1 MDIRMKNTQSITALP
16 ESPEEDRAHR
26 LSRYVWQMAV
36 RVVCFVA
43 AVLVWT
49 AFHTWLV
56 VIPIILAGVIPWV
69 AVILANAGNRPDNE
83 VLAPAGAVQLYDA
96 TDVRVR
102 EEQEAARAQAYRD
115 EQERLRTEAQHDQD
129 EWQRNGDH
137 TNVWPPAG
145 GRAKAGGRPKTGG
158 RR

>member
-1 MDIRMKNTQSITALP
+1 MNTSQSITALP
-16 ESPEEDRAHR
+16 ESPEQDRAHR

-49 AFHTWLV
+49 TWHTWLV

-69 AVILANAGNRPDNE
+69 AVILANAGNRTE
-83 VLAPAGAVQLYDA
+83 SRVVAPAGAVVLYDA
-96 TDVRVR
+96 DDVRIR

-115 EQERLRTEAQHDQD
+115 EQDRLRNAAQHDQD

-137 TNVWPPAG
+137 TNVWPPRG
-145 GRAKAGGRPKTGG
+145 AKR
-158 RR
+158 

>member
-1 MDIRMKNTQSITALP
+1 MKTSHSITALP
-16 ESPEEDRAHR
+16 ESPEQDRAHR

-49 AFHTWLV
+49 AWHTWLV

-69 AVILANAGNRPDNE
+69 AVILANAGNRTE
-83 VLAPAGAVQLYDA
+83 SRVVAPAGAITLYDA
-96 TDVRVR
+96 DDVRIR

-115 EQERLRTEAQHDQD
+115 EQDRLRHEAQHDQD
-129 EWQRNGDH
+129 EWQRSGDH
-137 TNVWPPAG
+137 TNVWPP
-145 GRAKAGGRPKTGG
+145 RGG